1 MNQPMFRPKKVD
13 SYQKRPLISL
23 IFLKVLSGSLDLFF
37 QLTGIA
43 LRKPLETAEQSVNE
57 DVKGVV
63 THK

>member
-1 MNQPMFRPKKVD
+1 MNQPMFGPKKVD
-13 SYQKRPLISL
+13 SYQKQPLISL

-57 DVKGVV
+57 DVKDVV